1 MDFYLQ
7 RASDAIERETDGMSA
22 AQLAWHR
29 DAKWSTAQILEH
41 LSLAFSSTSKAME
54 RAVQQG
60 GANARPPTLREWLVT
75 LIVVKIGYFPTGRQA
90 PEWTRPRGLDPAKA
104 VETIRASLAEMDLK
118 ITETQ
123 GKLGSGIV
131 AVHPI
136 IGPLTANQWRKFHWE
151 HTRHHMKQV
160 RALRT
165 AIRREQ
171 AANDSRQ

>member
-7 RASDAIERETDGMSA
+7 RASDAIERETSGMSA

-29 DAKWSTAQILEH
+29 DGKWSTAQILEH

-54 RAVQQG
+54 RAVQPG
-60 GANARPPTLREWLVT
+60 SANARPPNLREWLVT
-75 LIVVKIGYFPTGRQA
+75 LIVVKLGYFPTGRQA
-90 PEWTRPRGLDPAKA
+90 PEWTHPRGLEKS
-104 VETIRASLAEMDLK
+104 VEEIRASLAEMDVRIAEAQAK
-118 ITETQ
+118 I
-123 GKLGSGIV
+123 GKGIV

-136 IGPLTANQWRKFHWE
+136 IGPLTASQWRKFHWE

-165 AIRREQ
+165 ASR
-171 AANDSRQ
+171 DSQQQI

>member
-29 DAKWSTAQILEH
+29 DGKWSTAQVLEH

-54 RAVQQG
+54 RAVQRG
-60 GANARPPTLREWLVT
+60 SANARPPTLREWLVT
-75 LIVVKIGYFPTGRQA
+75 LIVVKVGYFPTGRQA
-90 PEWTRPRGLDPAKA
+90 PEWTRPRGLEPEKVVENIRTSLSKMDAK
-104 VETIRASLAEMDLK
+104 IAEAQAK
-118 ITETQ
+118 I
-123 GKLGSGIV
+123 GNGIV

-160 RALRT
+160 RALR
-165 AIRREQ
+165 
-171 AANDSRQ
+171 AASA